1 MPGSIDTLSIYQR
14 LKSANLKDEAAQEIA
29 DVFRDVIES
38 NLATKTDIELI
49 RADIA
54 ATKADVELIRADI
67 EYVKTDIE
75 KVKVDIEKTIEIAVT
90 KTKVEIIKWVAGM
103 LVAQAAIV
111 ATLVKLL

>member
-1 MPGSIDTLSIYQR
+1 MHGTIDTLSIYQR

-54 ATKADVELIRADI
+54 ATKADVEKVRADL
-67 EYVKTDIE
+67 
-75 KVKVDIEKTIEIAVT
+75 EKTIELTAAN
-90 KTKVEIIKWVAGM
+90 TKVEIIKWVAGM
-103 LVAQAAIV
+103 LVAQGAIV
-111 ATLVKLL
+111 AALVKLL